1 MNDTDIRLPEL
12 LSPAGSPAALEAALE
27 AGADAVYCG
36 GKLFNARMNAHNF
49 GDDEMKWA
57 AEACHAAGA
66 RLYVTVNTQLYDRE
80 LLPALRFAARLCD
93 IGVDGIIAAD
103 IGLCSLIREYIP
115 QLPLHA
121 STQMSGANTAQ
132 AVWLSR
138 AGFTR
143 MVCARELSGA
153 DVARLCASSP
163 IEIEMFVHGAHCV
176 CVSGQCEFSAMI
188 GRRSGNRGECA
199 QPCRMPYNGGYP
211 LSLKD
216 MSLAGHI
223 SELCRAGVASLKI
236 EGRMKAPDYVRG
248 VTSVYRRLLDER
260 RDADKDEME
269 YLAALFSRGGF
280 TDGYYT
286 GKISQSMLGVRSEGD
301 KAATSALRSG
311 VNSLPAYSPAA
322 KQPVVTD
329 RPGSKLPEK
338 IGLPASGAPVPRGMS
353 AEFTSAAQI
362 PASHGFSLVCLPLS
376 VFTPADAARADCVTL
391 PPVIYDRET
400 EAVLARLRSALRAG
414 IRHVMI
420 NNVGQLELIKPLIG
434 PDVVIHGGWRLNV
447 FNSVTLSALCR
458 EGVADAVLS
467 PELTLPQARDIKGPK
482 RLTVCGRIPLM
493 ICEKPIGKR
502 QLVDRTGARFPV
514 IRLDGR
520 DVVLNSEI
528 TYMGDRAG
536 ELKKN
541 GVTAPHFIFTDE
553 TAEEAVALIKAY
565 EAALSPDF
573 RVRRV

>member
-1 MNDTDIRLPEL
+1 MNDSEIKLPEL

-49 GDDEMKWA
+49 GDDEMRWA

-80 LLPALRFAARLCD
+80 LLSALRFAARLCE

-103 IGLCSLIREYIP
+103 IGLCSLIREHIP

-132 AVWLSR
+132 AVWLSK
-138 AGFTR
+138 AGFT
-143 MVCARELSGA
+143 
-153 DVARLCASSP
+153 VARLCASSP

-223 SELCRAGVASLKI
+223 SELCRIGVASLKI

-260 RDADKDEME
+260 RDADKDETE

-280 TDGYYT
+280 TDG
-286 GKISQSMLGVRSEGD
+286 
-301 KAATSALRSG
+301 
-311 VNSLPAYSPAA
+311 
-322 KQPVVTD
+322 
-329 RPGSKLPEK
+329 
-338 IGLPASGAPVPRGMS
+338 
-353 AEFTSAAQI
+353 
-362 PASHGFSLVCLPLS
+362 
-376 VFTPADAARADCVTL
+376 
-391 PPVIYDRET
+391 
-400 EAVLARLRSALRAG
+400 
-414 IRHVMI
+414 
-420 NNVGQLELIKPLIG
+420 
-434 PDVVIHGGWRLNV
+434 
-447 FNSVTLSALCR
+447 
-458 EGVADAVLS
+458 
-467 PELTLPQARDIKGPK
+467 
-482 RLTVCGRIPLM
+482 
-493 ICEKPIGKR
+493 
-502 QLVDRTGARFPV
+502 
-514 IRLDGR
+514 
-520 DVVLNSEI
+520 
-528 TYMGDRAG
+528 
-536 ELKKN
+536 
-541 GVTAPHFIFTDE
+541 
-553 TAEEAVALIKAY
+553 
-565 EAALSPDF
+565 
-573 RVRRV
+573 